1 LIEEG
6 LNHKNIKKEK
16 EAEVEQ
22 LKVLM
27 GKGEIVYYGYSDA
40 KGVINF

>member
-16 EAEVEQ
+16 EAEVEH
-22 LKVLM
+22 LKTRM